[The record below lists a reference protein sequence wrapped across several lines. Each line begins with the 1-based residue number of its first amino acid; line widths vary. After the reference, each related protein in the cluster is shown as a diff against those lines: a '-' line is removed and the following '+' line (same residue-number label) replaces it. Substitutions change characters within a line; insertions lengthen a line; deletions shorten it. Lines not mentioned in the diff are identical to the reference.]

1 MLGCGLGAKRGCWQV
16 GSSGATPRTGGS
28 RLCPLEQQCCGPL
41 ASLTGADGMFQIGK
55 LRSELEMVSGNVR
68 VMSEMLTELV
78 PTQAEPADLELLQV
92 SKRLSPADF
101 LFAHTRF
108 LSIHTTVFMASSEL
122 WSPWEMLKPGTLD
135 FIRLE
140 FRALQHSG
148 LNKIAPLASVSSYQ
162 ITLMIAFMLQVL
174 HE

>member
-1 MLGCGLGAKRGCWQV
+1 
-16 GSSGATPRTGGS
+16 
-28 RLCPLEQQCCGPL
+28 
-41 ASLTGADGMFQIGK
+41 MFQIGK